1 MTPLL
6 VASSASVPYSQ
17 MARHQDITK
26 LHNFVRDFGYPSLF
40 YNSGIDAANGTLSLV
55 MNFVM

>member
-1 MTPLL
+1 
-6 VASSASVPYSQ
+6 